1 MSLWYDDSLSL
12 RVRSVKFCALG
23 SRILLAG
30 VLTFAVAAGGTGTAA
45 AFELFGFKFFEGD
58 DNGDDDVIGV
68 PQRYDVEFVES
79 GDRDVDG
86 SLKGASSLWADR
98 DEPAAGAAGLLAK
111 ARGDYRSLLATL
123 YSQGRYGGAISIT
136 IDGREAADLPPDSE
150 FGETASVRIA
160 VTPGPLF
167 TLREAEIVNQAPPP
181 VERNDEVALP
191 RDEGFAS
198 GEIARSGRILRAERL
213 AVEAWRQ
220 QGYAKAEAAERRV
233 AAAHDADVVDA
244 RINIEPGRR
253 AVYGQTG
260 VRGTER
266 MDPGF
271 VRYMTELPEGQE
283 YDPDDIERSTDRLA
297 RLDVFR
303 SLRIQED
310 DEIGP
315 NGELPLSVIVQ
326 ERALRRIGIGG
337 SFSTLDGLGAET
349 YWLHRNLFG
358 RAERLRLEAR
368 MSGIDG
374 VDPRDYTYRVGATFT
389 RPGVFN
395 PDTDFVTS
403 LIGDREVLD
412 AYTRNGVALEAGLT
426 SRFTDDI
433 TGRMLATGRYS
444 QFEDPVFGEREF
456 MTAGVLGGIVWDT
469 RDNPADA
476 AEGYFAEFVAEPF
489 YEFNYGNPA
498 ASFLLE
504 GRAYYGFGE
513 EDRIIAAAR
522 LKVGSLV
529 GPSVDEI
536 APDRLFLAGGGGSVR
551 GYGYRTIGVTTPGGA
566 IVGGKSLIEGSVELR
581 ARLTETIGAVVFADA
596 GYVDGSSFPD
606 FSGDLKVGVGAG
618 LRYTT
623 GLGPIRFDVA
633 VPLNRGVADPSVA
646 FYVGIGQSF

>member
-1 MSLWYDDSLSL
+1 M
-12 RVRSVKFCALG
+12 KFSARRT
-23 SRILLAG
+23 RILLAA
-30 VLTFAVAAGGTGTAA
+30 VLTLAVAGAETGPAA
-45 AFELFGFKFFEGD
+45 AFELFGFKFFERDGD
-58 DNGDDDVIGV
+58 GGVDVIGV
-68 PQRYDVEFVES
+68 PQHYDVEFVES
-79 GDRDVDG
+79 GDRDVDRP
-86 SLKGASSLWADR
+86 LKGASALWMDR
-98 DEPAAGAAGLLAK
+98 DVPAAGAAGLLAK

-150 FGETASVRIA
+150 FAQTASVRIA
-160 VTPGPLF
+160 VMPGPLF
-167 TLREAEIVNQAPPP
+167 TLREAAIVNQAPPP
-181 VERNDEVALP
+181 VERDDEVALP

-198 GEIARSGRILRAERL
+198 GEIARSGTILRAERL

-220 QGYAKAEAAERRV
+220 QGYAKAEAAARRV

-244 RINIEPGRR
+244 RINIEPGHR
-253 AVYGQTG
+253 AVYGPTG
-260 VRGTER
+260 VRGTAR
-266 MDPGF
+266 MDPEF
-271 VRYMTELPEGQE
+271 VRYMTDLPHGQE
-283 YDPDDIERSTDRLA
+283 FDPDDVKRSTDRLS

-303 SLRIQED
+303 SLRILED
-310 DEIGP
+310 EEIGP

-326 ERALRRIGIGG
+326 ERALRRIGIGAT
-337 SFSTLDGLGAET
+337 FSTLDGLGVET

-368 MSGIDG
+368 MSGING
-374 VDPRDYTYRVGATFT
+374 VDPRDYSYSVGATFT

-426 SRFTDDI
+426 SRFTNDI
-433 TGRMLATGRYS
+433 TGRVLATGRYS
-444 QFEDPVFGEREF
+444 TFEDSVFGERAF
-456 MTAGVLGGIVWDT
+456 ITAGVLGGLVWDT

-476 AEGYFAEFVAEPF
+476 TEGYFAEFVAEPF

-498 ASFLLE
+498 ASFTVE

-513 EDRIIAAAR
+513 EDRVIAAAR
-522 LKVGSLV
+522 LKFGSLV
-529 GPSVDEI
+529 GPPVSEI

-551 GYGYRTIGVTTPGGA
+551 GYGYRNIGVITPGGA

-581 ARLTETIGAVVFADA
+581 ARFTETIGAVVFVDA
-596 GYVDGSSFPD
+596 GYVEESSFPE
-606 FSGDLKVGVGAG
+606 FSGDLKVGLGAG
-618 LRYTT
+618 LRYNT

-633 VPLNRGVADPSVA
+633 VPLNRGPADPSVA
-646 FYVGIGQSF
+646 FYVGIGQAF

>member
-1 MSLWYDDSLSL
+1 MKFCSL
-12 RVRSVKFCALG
+12 R
-23 SRILLAG
+23 SRIVLAAAIS
-30 VLTFAVAAGGTGTAA
+30 LAVAGALTGPAA
-45 AFELFGFKFFEGD
+45 SFELFGVKFFER
-58 DNGDDDVIGV
+58 DNGDDGDVIGV
-68 PQRYDVEFVES
+68 PLPYQVEFIES
-79 GDRDVDG
+79 GEREVDR
-86 SLKGASSLWADR
+86 SLKGASALWMER

-111 ARGDYRSLLATL
+111 ARGDYRSLLAEL
-123 YSQGRYGGAISIT
+123 YSQGRYGGSISIT
-136 IDGREAADLPPDSE
+136 IDGREAADLPPDTE

-160 VTPGPLF
+160 VSPGPLF
-167 TLREAEIVNQAPPP
+167 TLREAEVVNQAPRP
-181 VERNDEVALP
+181 VEPDDEVALP
-191 RDEGFAS
+191 RNEGFAS

-253 AVYGQTG
+253 AVYGPTG

-271 VRYMTELPEGQE
+271 VRYMTDLPQGQE
-283 YDPDDIERSTDRLA
+283 YDPDDIERATDRLA

-315 NGELPLSVIVQ
+315 DGELPLSVNVQ

-337 SFSTLDGLGAET
+337 TFSTVDGLGVET

-374 VDPRDYTYRVGATFT
+374 IDPRDYTYRVGATFT
-389 RPGVFN
+389 KPGVFN
-395 PDTDFVTS
+395 PYTDFVTS

-412 AYTRNGVALEAGLT
+412 VYTRSGVAFEAGLT

-433 TGRMLATGRYS
+433 TGRVLATGRYS
-444 QFEDPVFGEREF
+444 MFEDPVFGEREF
-456 MTAGVLGGIVWDT
+456 ITAGVLGGLVWDT

-476 AEGYFAEFVAEPF
+476 TEGYFAEFVAEPF

-498 ASFLLE
+498 ASFTLE
-504 GRAYYGFGE
+504 GRAYYGFDE

-522 LKVGSLV
+522 LKFGSLV
-529 GPSVDEI
+529 GPSIGEI

-551 GYGYRTIGVTTPGGA
+551 GYGYRSIGVITPGGA

-581 ARLTETIGAVVFADA
+581 ARFTETIGAVVFADA
-596 GYVDGSSFPD
+596 GYVDASAVPD
-606 FSGDLKVGVGAG
+606 FSGDLKIGVGAG
-618 LRYTT
+618 LRYIT

-633 VPLNRGVADPSVA
+633 VPLNRGPADPSVA
-646 FYVGIGQSF
+646 FYVGIGQAF

>member
-1 MSLWYDDSLSL
+1 MN
-12 RVRSVKFCALG
+12 FCALG
-23 SRILLAG
+23 NRILLAG
-30 VLTFAVAAGGTGTAA
+30 ILIVAVAGAGTGPVS
-45 AFELFGFKFFEGD
+45 AFELFGVKFFEGD
-58 DNGDDDVIGV
+58 GDGNDDVIGV
-68 PQRYDVEFVES
+68 PQPYDVEFVES

-86 SLKGASSLWADR
+86 ALKGASALWTDR
-98 DEPAAGAAGLLAK
+98 DEPAAGAAGLVTK
-111 ARGDYRSLLATL
+111 ARGDYRNLLATL

-150 FGETASVRIA
+150 FSETAAVRIT
-160 VTPGPLF
+160 VSPGPLF
-167 TLREAEIVNQAPPP
+167 PLREAEIVNQAPPP
-181 VERNDEVALP
+181 VEPDDEVALP

-220 QGYAKAEAAERRV
+220 QGYAKAEAAARRV
-233 AAAHDADVVDA
+233 AAVHDADVVDA
-244 RINIEPGRR
+244 RITIEPGRR
-253 AVYGQTG
+253 AVYGPTG

-266 MDPGF
+266 MDPEF
-271 VRYMTELPEGQE
+271 VRYMTGLPQGQE
-283 YDPDDIERSTDRLA
+283 YDPDDIEHSTDRLA

-303 SLRIQED
+303 SLRIKED
-310 DEIGP
+310 AEIGAD
-315 NGELPLSVIVQ
+315 GELPLSVIVQ
-326 ERALRRIGIGG
+326 ERALRRIGLGG
-337 SFSTLDGLGAET
+337 TFSTLDGLGVET

-358 RAERLRLEAR
+358 RAERLRLDAR
-368 MSGIDG
+368 MSGINS
-374 VDPRDYTYRVGATFT
+374 VDPRDYNYRLGATFT

-412 AYTRNGVALEAGLT
+412 VYTRNGVALESGLT

-433 TGRMLATGRYS
+433 TGRVLATGRYS
-444 QFEDPVFGEREF
+444 LFEDPVFGKREF
-456 MTAGVLGGIVWDT
+456 VSAGVLGGIVWDA

-476 AEGYFAEFVAEPF
+476 TEGYFAEFVAEPF

-498 ASFLLE
+498 ASFTLE

-522 LKVGSLV
+522 LKFGSLV
-529 GPSVDEI
+529 GPSIGEI

-551 GYGYRTIGVTTPGGA
+551 GYGYRNIGVITPGGA

-581 ARLTETIGAVVFADA
+581 ARFTETIGAVVFADA
-596 GYVDGSSFPD
+596 GYVDASSVPD
-606 FSGDLKVGVGAG
+606 FSGDLKIGVGAG
-618 LRYTT
+618 LRYNT

-633 VPLNRGVADPSVA
+633 VPLNRGAADPSVA
-646 FYVGIGQSF
+646 FYVGIGQAF

>member
-1 MSLWYDDSLSL
+1 M
-12 RVRSVKFCALG
+12 KFCALR

-30 VLTFAVAAGGTGTAA
+30 VLALAIAGAEVGSAA
-45 AFELFGFKFFEGD
+45 AFELFGIKLFEREGD
-58 DNGDDDVIGV
+58 DDADVIGV
-68 PQRYDVEFVES
+68 PQRYDVVFVES

-86 SLKGASSLWADR
+86 PLKGASALWKDR

-150 FGETASVRIA
+150 FAEPASVRIT
-160 VTPGPLF
+160 VTPGPVF
-167 TLREAEIVNQAPPP
+167 TLREAAIVNQAPPP
-181 VERNDEVALP
+181 VDRDDEVALP

-198 GEIARSGRILRAERL
+198 GEIARSGAILRAERL
-213 AVEAWRQ
+213 SVEAWRQ
-220 QGYAKAEAAERRV
+220 QGHAKAEAAERRV

-244 RINIEPGRR
+244 RIHIEPGRR
-253 AVYGQTG
+253 AVYGPTG

-266 MDPGF
+266 MDPEF
-271 VRYMTELPEGQE
+271 VRYMTDLPEGQE
-283 YDPDDIERSTDRLA
+283 YDPDDIKRSTDRLA

-310 DEIGP
+310 DRIGP
-315 NGELPLSVIVQ
+315 AGELPLSVIVQ
-326 ERALRRIGIGG
+326 ERALRRVGIGG
-337 SFSTLDGLGAET
+337 TFSTIEGLGVET

-368 MSGIDG
+368 MSGING
-374 VDPRDYTYRVGATFT
+374 ADPRDYTYRVGATFT
-389 RPGVFN
+389 KPGVFN
-395 PDTDFVTS
+395 PNTDFVTS

-426 SRFTDDI
+426 SRLTDDI
-433 TGRMLATGRYS
+433 TGRVLATGRYS
-444 QFEDPVFGEREF
+444 LFDDPVFGEREF
-456 MTAGVLGGIVWDT
+456 VSAGVLGGLVFDT

-476 AEGYFAEFVAEPF
+476 TEGYFAEFVAEPF
-489 YEFNYGNPA
+489 YEFTYGNAA
-498 ASFLLE
+498 ASFTLE

-513 EDRIIAAAR
+513 DDRYIAAAR
-522 LKVGSLV
+522 LKLGSLV
-529 GPSVDEI
+529 GPSIGEI

-551 GYGYRTIGVTTPGGA
+551 GYGYRNIGVIAPGDE

-581 ARLTETIGAVVFADA
+581 ARFTDTIGAVVFADA
-596 GYVDGSSFPD
+596 GYVDESSFPGL
-606 FSGDLKVGVGAG
+606 SGDLKVGVGAG
-618 LRYTT
+618 LRYIT

-633 VPLNRGVADPSVA
+633 VPLNPGPADPSVA
-646 FYVGIGQSF
+646 FYVGIGQAF

>member
-1 MSLWYDDSLSL
+1 M
-12 RVRSVKFCALG
+12 KFCSLG
-23 SRILLAG
+23 NRIFLAA
-30 VLTFAVAAGGTGTAA
+30 VLNLAVAAALIGPAA
-45 AFELFGFKFFEGD
+45 AFELFGVKFFERDSG
-58 DNGDDDVIGV
+58 GVDDVIGV

-86 SLKGASSLWADR
+86 SLKGASALWSDR
-98 DEPAAGAAGLLAK
+98 NEPAAGAAGLLAK
-111 ARGDYRSLLATL
+111 ARGDYRSLLAKL

-160 VTPGPLF
+160 VAPGPLF
-167 TLREAEIVNQAPPP
+167 TLREASIANQAPPP
-181 VERNDEVALP
+181 VERDDEVALP
-191 RDEGFAS
+191 QEEGFSS
-198 GEIARSGRILRAERL
+198 GEIARSGTILRAERL

-220 QGYAKAEAAERRV
+220 QGYAKAEAAARRV

-253 AVYGQTG
+253 AVYGPTG

-266 MDPGF
+266 MDPEF
-271 VRYMTELPEGQE
+271 VRYMTDLPQGQE
-283 YDPDDIERSTDRLA
+283 YDPDDIKRSTERLA

-303 SLRIQED
+303 SLRIKEY

-326 ERALRRIGIGG
+326 ERALRRIGLGG
-337 SFSTLDGLGAET
+337 TFSTLDGLGVET

-368 MSGIDG
+368 MSGINS
-374 VDPRDYTYRVGATFT
+374 VDPRDYNYRLGATFT

-412 AYTRNGVALEAGLT
+412 VYTRNGVTFESGLT
-426 SRFTDDI
+426 SRFTDDV
-433 TGRMLATGRYS
+433 TGRVLATGRYS

-456 MTAGVLGGIVWDT
+456 LSAGVLGGIVWDT
-469 RDNPADA
+469 RDNPADST
-476 AEGYFAEFVAEPF
+476 EGYFAEFVAEPF

-498 ASFLLE
+498 ASFTLE

-513 EDRIIAAAR
+513 EDRIVAATR
-522 LKVGSLV
+522 LKFGSLV

-551 GYGYRTIGVTTPGGA
+551 GYGYRNIGVLTPGGA

-581 ARLTETIGAVVFADA
+581 ARFTETIGAVVFADA
-596 GYVDGSSFPD
+596 GYVDASSVPD

-618 LRYTT
+618 LRYIT

-633 VPLNRGVADPSVA
+633 VPLNRGPADPGVA
-646 FYVGIGQSF
+646 FYVGIGQAF